1 MVVDIKEV
9 APGIFQIDDEL
20 CAVPGLGSVYLLVED
35 RKALVD
41 SGPSSSAATV
51 IEGIRRVGVG
61 LDEIDYIIA
70 THVHLDH
77 AGGVGTLLE
86 SMPRARVVVH
96 QRGAKHLVQPD
107 KLMAS
112 ATSAQGAGIIN
123 RYGEVVPVVPSR
135 VRTVA
140 GGDAISLSDAQV
152 LEFIE
157 APGHAPHELCIR
169 ESRGGGVFTGD
180 ALGLYLGDGDRHALL
195 QVHPPPSLDLE
206 VCLETV
212 ARIKKV
218 GPERLYF
225 AHFGTAAPAGEVIDE
240 ITRQLRSYLK
250 LAQDAVAGDRLDGLA
265 KILTEQITLELEPL
279 KGKLALY
286 RFVWDNLVA
295 SFVEGFLD
303 YCRKKQKSIVIG

>member
-9 APGIFQIDDEL
+9 APDIFQIDDEV
-20 CAVPGLGSVYLLVED
+20 CAVPGLGAVYLLNED

-41 SGPSSSAATV
+41 SGPSSSAAKVT
-51 IEGIRRVGVG
+51 EGIRRIGVRP
-61 LDEIDYIIA
+61 DEIDYIIV

-77 AGGVGTLLE
+77 AGGAGALLE
-86 SMPRARVVVH
+86 SMPRAKVVVH

-107 KLMAS
+107 KLVAS

-123 RYGEVVPVVPSR
+123 RYGKMAPVAPSR
-135 VRTVA
+135 IWAVSD
-140 GGDAISLSDAQV
+140 GDTIPLSDTQV
-152 LEFIE
+152 LEIIE
-157 APGHAPHELCIR
+157 APGHAPHEICIR
-169 ESRGGGVFTGD
+169 ESHGGVFTGD
-180 ALGLYLGDGDRHALL
+180 ALGLYLGDGDRHVVL
-195 QVHPPPSLDLE
+195 QVHPPPSLDIAI
-206 VCLETV
+206 CLETV
-212 ARIKKV
+212 ARIKRV

-225 AHFGTAAPAGEVIDE
+225 AHFGTAPRAGEVIEE
-240 ITRQLRSYLK
+240 IIRQLRSYLK

-265 KILTEQITLELEPL
+265 KILTDQITVELEPL

-303 YCRKKQKSIVIG
+303 YCRRKQKSVVIG